1 MASVQQSM
9 STLSINGDSHSRLR
23 ALSSS
28 SFMCVGVAL
37 PRSFTQVNKGQRR
50 GVISMVVRRW
60 ERKEC
65 KPNSLP
71 VLTKLHVRVGDTIK
85 VIAGSD
91 KGKVSEITQVYKHNS
106 KVLVKDVN
114 LKTKHVKGKQEGE
127 SGQIIQIEAPIHS
140 SNVMIY
146 SKKEKVT
153 SRVGH
158 KVLEDGRKVRYL
170 LKTGEV
176 LDSAE
181 EWKRIH
187 KSGKKEKSK
196 TAAAA

>member
-1 MASVQQSM
+1 MGVE
-9 STLSINGDSHSRLR
+9 
-23 ALSSS
+23 
-28 SFMCVGVAL
+28 VAL
-37 PRSFTQVNKGQRR
+37 PRSFYQVSKGQRR
-50 GVISMVVRRW
+50 SVVSMVVRRW

-71 VLTKLHVRVGDTIK
+71 LLTKLHVRVGDTIK

-91 KGKVSEITQVYKHNS
+91 KGKVSEITEVYKHNS

-127 SGQIIQIEAPIHS
+127 SGQIIQVEAPIHS
-140 SNVMIY
+140 SNVMLY
-146 SKKEKVT
+146 SKKEKVA

-158 KVLEDGRKVRYL
+158 RVLEDGRKVRYL
-170 LKTGEV
+170 LKTDEV
-176 LDSAE
+176 LDSPE

-187 KSGKKEKSK
+187 KAGKKEKSK
-196 TAAAA
+196 TMVAATT

>member
-1 MASVQQSM
+1 MASLQQSM
-9 STLSINGDSHSRLR
+9 STLSINGASHSCGF
-23 ALSSS
+23 SSTS
-28 SFMCVGVAL
+28 LIGVGVAM
-37 PRSFTQVNKGQRR
+37 PRSFSQISVGQRR
-50 GVISMVVRRW
+50 SVISMVVRRW

-71 VLTKLHVRVGDTIK
+71 VLQKLHVKVGDTIK

-91 KGKVSEITQVYKHNS
+91 KGKISEITQLFRHNS

-140 SNVMIY
+140 SNVMLY
-146 SKKEKVT
+146 SKKEKVA

-170 LKTGEV
+170 LKTGEL
-176 LDSAE
+176 LDSPE

-187 KSGKKEKSK
+187 KTKKKEKS
-196 TAAAA
+196 TTV